1 MAVML
6 LCSFGFVLTTLE
18 IHLSDYGISNILISL
33 CFILQTFTYAF
44 FSFFGFYLFT
54 RIDKRSCMSIGITL
68 MGLAY
73 LMLAPCE
80 FLFPNELGI
89 VLASL
94 PLMGLGQAMVFSK
107 N

>member
-1 MAVML
+1 MGIML
-6 LCSFGFVLTTLE
+6 LFSFGFVLTTLE
-18 IHLSDYGISNILISL
+18 IHLLEYGISNILISL

-44 FSFFGFYLFT
+44 FSFFGFTFFGKL
-54 RIDKRSCMSIGITL
+54 DERSCMSIGITL

-80 FLFPNELGI
+80 FLFPSELGI

-107 N
+107 K